1 MNIQKSLT
9 RLANNVIHV
18 TAAISVL
25 YISTDP
31 ARPGDP
37 GPRVKPQC
45 DAFKLLFLSLITR
58 IFSRTIIFSSPA
70 FVNKVS
76 LLIELCYT
84 NFLSRYSIFKSL
96 GRCNLAKR
104 SNNFINY

>member
-9 RLANNVIHV
+9 RLANNVIHI

-25 YISTDP
+25 YCLLAKFKFKYISTDP

-37 GPRVKPQC
+37 GPGVKPQC

-58 IFSRTIIFSSPA
+58 ILAHNYIFQSC
-70 FVNKVS
+70 
-76 LLIELCYT
+76 IC
-84 NFLSRYSIFKSL
+84 
-96 GRCNLAKR
+96 
-104 SNNFINY
+104 

>member
-37 GPRVKPQC
+37 GPGVKPQC
-45 DAFKLLFLSLITR
+45 DAFKLLFLSLI
-58 IFSRTIIFSSPA
+58 
-70 FVNKVS
+70 
-76 LLIELCYT
+76 
-84 NFLSRYSIFKSL
+84 
-96 GRCNLAKR
+96 
-104 SNNFINY
+104 

>member
-25 YISTDP
+25 NISTDP

-37 GPRVKPQC
+37 GPGVKPQC

-58 IFSRTIIFSSPA
+58 ILAHNYIFQSC
-70 FVNKVS
+70 
-76 LLIELCYT
+76 IC
-84 NFLSRYSIFKSL
+84 
-96 GRCNLAKR
+96 
-104 SNNFINY
+104 

>member
-9 RLANNVIHV
+9 CLANNVIHV

-31 ARPGDP
+31 VRPGDP
-37 GPRVKPQC
+37 GPGVKPQC

-58 IFSRTIIFSSPA
+58 ILAHNYIFQSC
-70 FVNKVS
+70 
-76 LLIELCYT
+76 IC
-84 NFLSRYSIFKSL
+84 
-96 GRCNLAKR
+96 
-104 SNNFINY
+104 

>member
-25 YISTDP
+25 YILTDP

-37 GPRVKPQC
+37 GPGVKPQC

-58 IFSRTIIFSSPA
+58 ILAHNYIFQA
-70 FVNKVS
+70 C
-76 LLIELCYT
+76 IC
-84 NFLSRYSIFKSL
+84 
-96 GRCNLAKR
+96 
-104 SNNFINY
+104 

>member
-25 YISTDP
+25 YIPTDP

-37 GPRVKPQC
+37 GPGVKPQC

-58 IFSRTIIFSSPA
+58 ILAHNYIFQSC
-70 FVNKVS
+70 
-76 LLIELCYT
+76 IC
-84 NFLSRYSIFKSL
+84 
-96 GRCNLAKR
+96 
-104 SNNFINY
+104 

>member
-31 ARPGDP
+31 ARPGDTGP
-37 GPRVKPQC
+37 GVKPQC
-45 DAFKLLFLSLITR
+45 DAFKLLF
-58 IFSRTIIFSSPA
+58 
-70 FVNKVS
+70 
-76 LLIELCYT
+76 
-84 NFLSRYSIFKSL
+84 
-96 GRCNLAKR
+96 
-104 SNNFINY
+104 

>member
-58 IFSRTIIFSSPA
+58 ILAHNYIFPGLH
-70 FVNKVS
+70 
-76 LLIELCYT
+76 LLT
-84 NFLSRYSIFKSL
+84 KSH
-96 GRCNLAKR
+96 
-104 SNNFINY
+104 S

>member
-18 TAAISVL
+18 KAAISVL

-37 GPRVKPQC
+37 GPGVKPQC

-58 IFSRTIIFSSPA
+58 ILAHNYIFQA
-70 FVNKVS
+70 C
-76 LLIELCYT
+76 IC
-84 NFLSRYSIFKSL
+84 
-96 GRCNLAKR
+96 
-104 SNNFINY
+104 

>member
-18 TAAISVL
+18 KAAISVL

-37 GPRVKPQC
+37 GPGVKPQC

-58 IFSRTIIFSSPA
+58 ILAHNYIFQSC
-70 FVNKVS
+70 
-76 LLIELCYT
+76 IC
-84 NFLSRYSIFKSL
+84 
-96 GRCNLAKR
+96 
-104 SNNFINY
+104 

>member
-1 MNIQKSLT
+1 MNIQKILT

-37 GPRVKPQC
+37 GPGVKPQC
-45 DAFKLLFLSLITR
+45 DAFKLHALF
-58 IFSRTIIFSSPA
+58 IFNYKDSRAQLYFPGLH
-70 FVNKVS
+70 
-76 LLIELCYT
+76 LLT
-84 NFLSRYSIFKSL
+84 KSH
-96 GRCNLAKR
+96 
-104 SNNFINY
+104 S